1 MARIESKL
9 ALGSDQNASPSQPQ
23 IWPQNQ
29 RSMFAL
35 LTFSKFF
42 FRLNNEKFK
51 ELIFA
56 KRAKFI

>member
-1 MARIESKL
+1 
-9 ALGSDQNASPSQPQ
+9 
-23 IWPQNQ
+23 
-29 RSMFAL
+29 MFAL